1 MKVMAH
7 LGTDTI
13 YRVRTLILISLLLI
27 LAACAEAV
35 PTLTPIA
42 TLTGPTLEPSPT
54 VILRAVRDEPE
65 VSVYEGLN
73 NPTAAAL
80 APGAAMPPLVVT
92 GGPLSGA
99 RQAIEVTATDGTM
112 LLGDFYANTTVLAPG
127 LLLLAPERSS
137 WGDFP
142 QRLYDAGYTVLVMD
156 MRTAA
161 APDDFQVMLQ
171 TLINGGADP
180 ARVGV
185 IGAWAGADMALVG
198 CAKDLICDVIG
209 LLSPSNDPALVAAMP
224 EINPRS
230 LFLTASQEDVES
242 FETLTAIQ
250 AAATG
255 EVLLQPFQQAG
266 SGTAILQNRPDLG
279 DLIIAWLKMVLV

>member
-1 MKVMAH
+1 MAR

-13 YRVRTLILISLLLI
+13 DRIRTMILISLLLL
-27 LAACAEAV
+27 LAACAEPM
-35 PTLTPIA
+35 PTITP
-42 TLTGPTLEPSPT
+42 TPGLSGPTLEASPI
-54 VILRAVRDEPE
+54 VIPRAERDEPAIP
-65 VSVYEGLN
+65 VYEGLN

-92 GGPLSGA
+92 GGPLSGS
-99 RQAIEVTATDGTM
+99 RQSVELTATDGTP

-137 WGDFP
+137 WGNFP

-185 IGAWAGADMALVG
+185 IGAGAGADIALVG
-198 CAKDLICDVIG
+198 CAGDLICDAIG
-209 LLSPSNDPALVAAMP
+209 VLSPSNDPALVQAMP
-224 EINPRS
+224 QINPRP

-242 FETLTAIQ
+242 FETLSAIQ